1 MPLLLTKTT
10 IIMIAATTTTK
21 KVSNKSKTQTTL
33 ASIPRIINVHYDDG
47 HEFNQLNTSIV
58 ARSIIHSLIEASIII
73 RRYCQENRAN

>member
-1 MPLLLTKTT
+1 
-10 IIMIAATTTTK
+10 MIAAATTTK

-58 ARSIIHSLIEASIII
+58 ARGIIHSLIEASIII